1 MKTVLITGSS
11 KGLGKSLA
19 LMFARNKY
27 AVIIHG
33 RDEPALRELY
43 DLILKNEVNC
53 DIIVGDLNSQ
63 KTLDSLRDVAVR
75 RKIDVLINNAAI
87 HVHKPF
93 GDMTEKEMRRIIEIN
108 LIVPAQLT
116 MKIYPIMRERKSGI
130 IININSMAATV
141 ANELEAAYCASKHGL
156 RGFARS
162 FRYEATRHGV
172 RVVSVYLGAMR
183 TGMTSYRSDWDR
195 LISPDEA
202 ATIITNICK
211 DYKTVTIDEIDLR
224 RGWQ

>member
-19 LMFARNKY
+19 LMFARCSHN
-27 AVIIHG
+27 VVIHG
-33 RDEPALRELY
+33 RDRPAIEDVEEEVR
-43 DLILKNEVNC
+43 KNKVNC
-53 DIIVGDLNSQ
+53 EAVIGDLNAQ
-63 KTLDSLRDVAVR
+63 KTLDNLYEVAFA

-93 GDMTEKEMRRIIEIN
+93 GEMSEKEMRRIIEIN

-116 MKIYPIMRERKSGI
+116 MKIYPIMKERKSGI

-141 ANELEAAYCASKHGL
+141 ANELEAAYVASKHGL

-183 TGMTSYRSDWDR
+183 TGMTSYRTDWER
-195 LISPDEA
+195 LIDPDDVA
-202 ATIITNICK
+202 AIIFNLVQ
-211 DYKTVTIDEIDLR
+211 DYKTVKVDEIDLR
-224 RGWQ
+224 RKN